1 MNILVIGCGKVG
13 SSLAIELGGRGHDV
27 SVVDQNAE
35 NFDALQRNFNGF
47 TTNGVPIDQE
57 VLKKAGIENC
67 DALAAVTPDDNVN
80 LMVAQMAKELYK
92 VPKVLVRISDPKRG
106 KVFFQYGLH
115 IICPTSLTVG
125 AMCDVLYEE
134 DEEQILTIG
143 AHTFSFEIINL
154 PRELIGKK
162 PSEIEMN
169 GNEAIYAVERGGTE
183 IILINSEEPELQK
196 GDRLIVS
203 RLVD

>member
-13 SSLAIELGGRGHDV
+13 SSLAVELSGRGHDV
-27 SVVDQNAE
+27 SVVDQDAE
-35 NFDALQRNFNGF
+35 NFDALERGFNGF
-47 TTNGVPIDQE
+47 TTHGVPIDQE
-57 VLKKAGIENC
+57 VLRKAGIENC

-80 LMVAQMAKELYK
+80 LMVAQIARELFRI
-92 VPKVLVRISDPKRG
+92 PKVLVRISDPKRG
-106 KVFFQYGLH
+106 KVFFRYGLH
-115 IICPTSLTVG
+115 IVCPTSLTVG
-125 AMCDVLYEE
+125 AMCSVLYEE

-162 PSEIEMN
+162 ASEIEMK
-169 GNEAIYAVERGGTE
+169 EDESVYAVERGGTE
-183 IILINSEEPELQK
+183 IILANAKETELQK
-196 GDRLIVS
+196 GDRLIIS